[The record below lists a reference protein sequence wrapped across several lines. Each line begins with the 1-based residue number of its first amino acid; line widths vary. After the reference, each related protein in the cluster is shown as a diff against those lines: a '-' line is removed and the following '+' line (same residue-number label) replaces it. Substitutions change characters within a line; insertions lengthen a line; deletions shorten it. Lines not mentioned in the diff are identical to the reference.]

1 MKMTFPHNPIAAVP
15 HLDPYPYY
23 ADLVAHKPI
32 YHDET
37 LGLWIASSAA
47 AVNAVLTSN
56 LCRVRPLTEPI
67 PKTLL
72 GSPAADIFGSLVRM
86 NDDRGHFPFKQAISA
101 TLQSID
107 ALYLTDQ
114 SQRWAQFLFDKAP
127 SDSCSGF
134 AFQLSVYIVADL
146 LGVPHDALQLTAS
159 WVSDFVACLAPSSS
173 PEQVK
178 RGKEAAGHLRD
189 LFRSLLNAKPAG
201 RSTGLLATLAEE
213 AKQIGCEEA
222 DVIVANGIG
231 FLSQAYEAT
240 AGLIANTI
248 VMLTSHCNVLERVRD
263 DSNLLHSTIK
273 EVLRYD
279 PPVQNTRRFL
289 TQNGNVAGQDMKEGD
304 TILVVLA
311 AANRDPALNSHP
323 EQFDIERKDRRMF
336 TFGAGPHV
344 CPGETLADIIAFAGI
359 KHVLA
364 SGADLEQLTKTITYR
379 PSVNTRIAL
388 LETKGSREKIR
399 ENCT

>member
-1 MKMTFPHNPIAAVP
+1 MKMTFPHNPIAAVT

-37 LGLWIASSAA
+37 QGLWITSSAA
-47 AVNAVLTSN
+47 AVNAVLTSD

-67 PKTLL
+67 PKPLL
-72 GSPAADIFGSLVRM
+72 GSPAADIFGSFVRM
-86 NDDRGHFPFKQAISA
+86 NDDKGHFPFKYAISA

-107 ALYLTDQ
+107 ALYLTEQ

-127 SDSCSGF
+127 FDSCSDF
-134 AFQLSVYIVADL
+134 AFQLSVYIIASL
-146 LGVPHDALQLTAS
+146 LGVPHDILQLTAS
-159 WVSDFVACLAPSSS
+159 WVSDFVSCLTPSSS
-173 PEQVK
+173 PEQVE
-178 RGKEAAGHLRD
+178 RGKEAADHLRD
-189 LFRSLLNAKPAG
+189 LFRSLLNAKSAG

-213 AKQIGCEEA
+213 AKQVGCEEV

-248 VMLTSHCNVLERVRD
+248 VTLTSHRDVLEQVRD
-263 DSNLLHSTIK
+263 DPNLLHPTIK

-289 TQNGNVAGQDMKEGD
+289 AQNGNIAGQDMKEGD
-304 TILVVLA
+304 AILVVLA

-323 EQFDIERKDRRMF
+323 EQFDIKRKDRRIF
-336 TFGAGPHV
+336 TFGAGLHV

-379 PSVNTRIAL
+379 PSANVRIAL
-388 LETKGSREKIR
+388 LETKGFH
-399 ENCT
+399 